1 MKTISV
7 KEAALALG
15 LSTRAVQY
23 KLQNGD
29 LKGTRTK
36 NNYGVAEWR
45 VWPNKE
51 ISEALKK
58 VEKGEPSTEALN
70 FSPSEAETVDA
81 EEVSFEGAEEA
92 IDEPTSWR
100 QVEMERLEL
109 MAEKLMKPLAEKLE
123 AQAIALREKDL
134 IIEDQSRQLKLLPDL
149 ERRAREAE
157 EDRKAAE
164 LHAMETEALRKQITA
179 LKDQVEQGPPP
190 EVAQQ
195 LLEEKAAKEA
205 ELELLRVELE
215 CERKLKQEEITNLE
229 QKLAAVDEYKQLA
242 QAAQARVDELQ
253 QTVEERSRAQE
264 AEKAAAL
271 EEMKRLHEEKSSESA
286 ANREELS
293 ALSKKLEKSQ
303 ASWWKKWFSWGSTD
317 SN

>member
-7 KEAALALG
+7 KEAAFALG

-58 VEKGEPSTEALN
+58 VEKGDVSTEALD
-70 FSPSEAETVDA
+70 FSPSEAETIDA
-81 EEVSFEGAEEA
+81 EEVSFDGPEE
-92 IDEPTSWR
+92 DEPTSWR

-109 MAEKLMKPLAEKLE
+109 MAEKFMKPLAEKLE
-123 AQAIALREKDL
+123 AQAMALREKDL

-164 LHAMETEALRKQITA
+164 LHAMETEALRKQISA

-205 ELELLRVELE
+205 ELESLRVELE
-215 CERKLKQEEITNLE
+215 RERKLKQEEITNLNR
-229 QKLAAVDEYKQLA
+229 KLAAVEEYKQLA
-242 QAAQARVDELQ
+242 QTAQARVDELQ
-253 QTVEERSRAQE
+253 QTVEERSRAQD

-271 EEMKRLHEEKSSESA
+271 EELKRLHDENSSDSA
-286 ANREELS
+286 AIREELS
-293 ALSKKLEKSQ
+293 ALTKKLEKSQ
-303 ASWWKKWFSWGSTD
+303 ASWWKKWFSWGSTAD
-317 SN
+317 N